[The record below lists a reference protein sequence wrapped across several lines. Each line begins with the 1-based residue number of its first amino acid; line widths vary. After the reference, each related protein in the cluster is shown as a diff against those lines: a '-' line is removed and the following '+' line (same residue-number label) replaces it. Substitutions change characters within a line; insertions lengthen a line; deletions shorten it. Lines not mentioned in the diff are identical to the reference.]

1 MPVPN
6 RTEVLDDLYVTT
18 FNNRSKSGL
27 TDQIFDAIPFYENMR
42 KSGAIQFDGTGGRYL
57 EVDLAYAKNETVKS
71 IGRGD
76 TVSLSETK
84 FMTVAQYE
92 WAFVAGTVV
101 RYFVDDAR
109 NKSASR
115 HISLANAKIDNL
127 RDSIADKL
135 EEYLFA
141 DGTGNS
147 GKDPLGIDAL
157 INTAG
162 TGTVGNIN
170 SSTYTWWQ
178 NRTKTATGAASAYL
192 LSDLRN
198 QANSASEGKDR
209 EWPNMLVT
217 TQAISELYDD
227 EVLEQ
232 RSIVNKTTGDADPG
246 TSTWRGIP
254 LIWSSRCPSGR
265 VYMLRTGNIT
275 LKIDPD
281 INFMMTDWK
290 SIPNQVEDRVA
301 QVVVKL
307 QLVTNRRKSLS
318 VMTGVA

>member
-1 MPVPN
+1 MAVPN

-18 FNNRSKSGL
+18 FNNRSQAGL
-27 TDQIFDAIPFYENMR
+27 TNQIFDAIPFYENMR
-42 KSGAIQFDGTGGRYL
+42 SKGAIQFDGTGGRYL

-92 WAFVAGTVV
+92 WAFVAGTIV

-115 HISLANAKIDNL
+115 HISLANSKIDNL

-157 INTAG
+157 ISTAG

-192 LSDLRN
+192 VSDMRN
-198 QANSASEGKDR
+198 LANTVSEGKDR
-209 EWPNMLVT
+209 EWPDMLIT

-254 LIWSSRCPSGR
+254 IVWSSRCPSGR
-265 VYMLRTGNIT
+265 MYMLRTGNIS
-275 LKIDPD
+275 LKVDPD

-290 SIPNQVEDRVA
+290 AIPNQVEDRVA
-301 QVVVKL
+301 QIVVKL
-307 QLVTNRRKSLS
+307 QLVTNRRKSLG
-318 VMTGVA
+318 VMTSIA